1 MFVSDASQYAC
12 GWAGRNTDAA
22 ASETADMSRGG
33 DLRFPFVS
41 MSIFRAEGATLWGEK
56 AEEAYLLVLG
66 RAQAL
71 PIIPGVELI

>member
-1 MFVSDASQYAC
+1 MGSA
-12 GWAGRNTDAA
+12 
-22 ASETADMSRGG
+22 TADMSRGG
-33 DLRFPFVS
+33 VLRFPFVS